1 MANTSKTDALSF
13 FLRKWLAFWK
23 TLRVAFSAFLTAFF
37 YCATVL
43 VLAGG
48 SGIWVPAVIPN
59 KEVGIDAVT
68 TFVMATLAP
77 IGADLIF
84 KSEINEK
91 KLSKLWRASLLFFC
105 ALAGALAFTALL
117 REKQGD
123 EWTTGWIAA
132 CLSLAIWM
140 AVALKSGQFHP
151 ETSISGSIGG
161 DLTSPNQLSGSG
173 LS

>member
-1 MANTSKTDALSF
+1 MTNTSTTSKSSF
-13 FLRKWLAFWK
+13 FSSNCSAFW
-23 TLRVAFSAFLTAFF
+23 TAFF

-48 SGIWVPAVIPN
+48 SGIWVPAVMPS
-59 KEVGIDAVT
+59 KEVGIDGIT

-91 KLSKLWRASLLFFC
+91 KFSKLWRACLLFFC
-105 ALAGALAFTALL
+105 ALAGVLAFTALL

-132 CLSLAIWM
+132 FLSLAIWM
-140 AVALKSGQFHP
+140 AIALKSGQFHP
-151 ETSISGSIGG
+151 EASISGSIGG
-161 DLTSPNQLSGSG
+161 DAASPTQLSGPG
-173 LS
+173 LSK

>member
-1 MANTSKTDALSF
+1 MANTSKIDALS
-13 FLRKWLAFWK
+13 KWLAFWEN
-23 TLRVAFSAFLTAFF
+23 LRTACSAFLTALF
-37 YCATVL
+37 YCCTVL

-48 SGIWVPAVIPN
+48 SGIWVPAVMPS

-77 IGADLIF
+77 IGADLF
-84 KSEINEK
+84 LKSEVNEK

-105 ALAGALAFTALL
+105 TLAGVLAFTALL

-123 EWTTGWIAA
+123 EWKIGWIAA
-132 CLSLAIWM
+132 GLSLAIWM

-151 ETSISGSIGG
+151 EISISGSIGG
-161 DLTSPNQLSGSG
+161 DLTSSNQLSGSG